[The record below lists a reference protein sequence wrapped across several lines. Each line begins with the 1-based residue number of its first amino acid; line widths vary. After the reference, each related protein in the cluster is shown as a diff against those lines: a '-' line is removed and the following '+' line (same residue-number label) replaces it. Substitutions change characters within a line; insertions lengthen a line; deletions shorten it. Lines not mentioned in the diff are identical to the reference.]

1 MRIAVVGT
9 GIAGLGAAHLL
20 GRRHEVVV
28 YERDGRIGGHAQTHT
43 LDGPRGPVAVDSG
56 FIVYNE
62 RNYPLLTE
70 LFADLDVPTIAST
83 MSFGV
88 SVDHGRVEY
97 SGQSSR
103 ALLAQPG
110 NLARPAFLRMLADIP
125 RFNRAAHAYL
135 ESATADLTLAA
146 FLERLGVGDGFRRW
160 YLLPM
165 AAAIWSAPLA
175 TVMGFSA
182 RCFLRFYANHGLLQV
197 TGQPLWRT
205 VVGGSRVYVDKLVHR
220 TRARFRVGTGVTRV
234 ITEPGGRVEIL
245 DSQGQRDRFDRVVLA
260 CHSDQALAMLD
271 EPQPRLAALLRRFP
285 YQPNRAVLH
294 SDPRLMPRR
303 RAAWSSWNYLADQ
316 RTEETSRVSVTYWMN
331 RLQSLPMSL
340 PLFVTLNPLDEPDPA
355 KVHAEMVYDH
365 PLFGSDTPQAQA
377 ELATLQGERGIYLA
391 GAWTGHGFHEDG
403 LRSAHV
409 VAGLIDRALTRP
421 AAAAAGASLA
431 GLPEL
436 AAASPDR

>member
-28 YERDGRIGGHAQTHT
+28 YERETRVGGHAHTHT
-43 LDGPRGPVAVDSG
+43 IDSGRGPIAVDTG

-62 RNYPLLTE
+62 RNYPLLTA
-70 LFADLDVPTIAST
+70 LFAELDVPTIAST

-88 SVDHGRVEY
+88 SVDRGRIEY
-97 SGQSSR
+97 SGQSAR
-103 ALLAQPG
+103 ALAAQPR
-110 NLARPAFLRMLADIP
+110 NLARPGFLRMLADIP
-125 RFNRAAHAYL
+125 RFNRAALAYL
-135 ESATADLTLAA
+135 DRDAPDRTLAS
-146 FLERLGVGDGFRRW
+146 FLDELGLGEGFRRW

-175 TVMGFSA
+175 TVMRFSA

-220 TRARFRVGTGVTRV
+220 TRARFRVGIGAARVRREPDGLVEVVDTR
-234 ITEPGGRVEIL
+234 
-245 DSQGQRDRFDRVVLA
+245 GQRDRFDRVVLA
-260 CHSDQALAMLD
+260 CHADQALA
-271 EPQPRLAALLRRFP
+271 LLEDPAPAVAGLLGRFP

-294 SDPRLMPRR
+294 SDPRLMPKR
-303 RAAWSSWNYLADQ
+303 RAAWSSWNYLADD
-316 RTEETSRVSVTYWMN
+316 RTEATSRVSVTYWMN
-331 RLQSLPMSL
+331 RLQSLPMSQ

-355 KVHAEMVYDH
+355 SVHAEMVYDH
-365 PLFGSDTPQAQA
+365 PLFGSDTPQAQVA
-377 ELATLQGERGIYLA
+377 LQAVQGTHGIYFA
-391 GAWTGHGFHEDG
+391 GAWTGYGFHEDG

-409 VAGLIDRALTRP
+409 VAGLIDRAASRP
-421 AAAAAGASLA
+421 EAEPAGAALG

>member
-9 GIAGLGAAHLL
+9 GIAGLGTAHLL

-28 YERDGRIGGHAQTHT
+28 YERDRRIGGHAHTHEV
-43 LDGPRGPVAVDSG
+43 PSAQGPVAVDTG

-62 RNYPLLTE
+62 RNYPLLTA
-70 LFADLDVPTIAST
+70 LFADLDVPTIPST

-88 SVDHGRVEY
+88 SVDRGRVEY
-97 SGQSSR
+97 SGQSAR
-103 ALLAQPG
+103 ALLAQPR
-110 NLARPAFLRMLADIP
+110 NLARPGFLRMLADIP
-125 RFNRAAHAYL
+125 RFNRAALAFL
-135 ESATADLTLAA
+135 QSDAADRTLAS
-146 FLERLGVGDGFRRW
+146 LLDELGLGEGFRRW

-205 VVGGSRVYVDKLVHR
+205 VAGGSRVYVDKLVRR
-220 TRARFRVGTGVTRV
+220 TRARFRTGTGVARV
-234 ITEPGGRVEIL
+234 RGEPGGRVEIV
-245 DSQGQRDRFDRVVLA
+245 DTEGQRDRFDRVVLA
-260 CHSDQALAMLD
+260 CHADQALAMLD
-271 EPQPRLAALLRRFP
+271 APAPRLATLLERFP

-331 RLQSLPMSL
+331 RLQSLPMSQ

-355 KVHAEMVYDH
+355 SVHAEMVYDH
-365 PLFGSDTPQAQA
+365 PLFGSDTPRAQA
-377 ELATLQGERGIYLA
+377 ELQALQGMAGIYFA
-391 GAWTGHGFHEDG
+391 GAWTGYGFHEDG

-409 VAGLIDRALTRP
+409 VAGLIDRTATRP
-421 AAAAAGASLA
+421 AAEAAGAALG

>member
-28 YERDGRIGGHAQTHT
+28 YERDKRVGGHAHTHEINT
-43 LDGPRGPVAVDSG
+43 GRGPVAVDTG

-70 LFADLDVPTIAST
+70 LFAELDVPTIAST

-88 SVDHGRVEY
+88 SVDRGRLEY
-97 SGQSSR
+97 SGQSPR
-103 ALLAQPG
+103 ALAAQPR
-110 NLARPAFLRMLADIP
+110 NLARPGFLRMLADIP
-125 RFNRAAHAYL
+125 RFNRAARAYL
-135 ESATADLTLAA
+135 RSDADDRTLAC
-146 FLERLGVGDGFRRW
+146 FLDELRVGDGFRRW

-182 RCFLRFYANHGLLQV
+182 RCFLRFYANHGLLQL

-205 VVGGSRVYVDKLVHR
+205 VAGGSRVYVDKLVQR
-220 TRARFRVGTGVTRV
+220 TRARFRVGTGAALVRS
-234 ITEPGGRVEIL
+234 EPGGQVEIV
-245 DSQGQRDRFDRVVLA
+245 DTAGQRDRFDRVVLA
-260 CHSDQALAMLD
+260 CHADQALAMLD
-271 EPQPRLAALLRRFP
+271 RPASAIAALLRRFP
-285 YQPNRAVLH
+285 YQPNRALLH
-294 SDPRLMPRR
+294 SDPRLMPMR
-303 RAAWSSWNYLADQ
+303 RAAWSSWNYLADH

-331 RLQSLPMSL
+331 RLQSLPMSQ

-355 KVHAEMVYDH
+355 SVHAEMVYDH

-377 ELATLQGERGIYLA
+377 ALQALQGTDGIYFA
-391 GAWTGHGFHEDG
+391 GAWTGYGFHEDG

-409 VAGLIDRALTRP
+409 VAGLIDRAAVRP
-421 AAAAAGASLA
+421 VAEPAGAALG